1 MAETFEGSAMRDSVF
16 VYSPSYQTYQFHQ
29 EHPFNQRRVLLTYDL
44 LQAADAFDEGDIVTP
59 RTAAKEELALVHTE
73 DYIQAVELAGAGRLP
88 AAEGESYGLG
98 TEDTPV
104 FAGMHEAASLLVG
117 GTLTAA
123 DYVMTGQA
131 RHACNLG
138 GGLHHG
144 FRGRASGFCIYNDSA
159 VAIQYIQKNY
169 GAKVLYI
176 DTDAH
181 HGDGVQFT
189 FYDRSDVCTVSFH
202 ETGRYLF
209 PGTGQ
214 VLEKGSGQGYGYSF
228 NIPLDAFTE
237 DDSFLHAYNTAAS
250 EIAAFFKPDVI
261 LTQNGADAHYYDP
274 LTHLSNTISIYQEI
288 PRLAHSLAHQYCS
301 GRWIA
306 VGGGGYDIWR
316 VVPRAWSRIWLEMK
330 GIDPGSAYRRNGSI
344 NGKSTPHARCPLFG
358 VILNNYILRFPAKKK
373 FQKKMPKP
381 WKKHFL
387 PSGLSSGI
395 KQNKKR
401 PYEEVVFLI
410 TISTR
415 RFSFICPG
423 LLLSFTGFVSAY
435 PAEINRLAEKS
446 SFAVKY
452 RITLAAL
459 ADDSSQFD
467 GN

>member
-1 MAETFEGSAMRDSVF
+1 MRDSVF
-16 VYSPSYQTYQFHQ
+16 VYSPSYQTYPFHQ
-29 EHPFNQRRVLLTYDL
+29 EHPFNQQRVLLTYDL
-44 LQAADAFDEGDIVTP
+44 LQAADAFEEGDIVAP
-59 RTAAKEELALVHTE
+59 RTASKEELALVHTE

-88 AAEGESYGLG
+88 AKEGESYGLG

-237 DDSFLHAYNTAAS
+237 DDSFLHAYKTAAS

-288 PRLAHSLAHQYCS
+288 PRLAHSLAHQYCG

-330 GIDPGSAYRRNGSI
+330 GIDPGERIPQKWIQKWQKHSPYTLPAFWSDPDQLYPPIPRKEEISEKNAQTVE
-344 NGKSTPHARCPLFG
+344 KALFA
-358 VILNNYILRFPAKKK
+358 IRSEQRYKTK
-373 FQKKMPKP
+373 
-381 WKKHFL
+381 
-387 PSGLSSGI
+387 
-395 KQNKKR
+395 
-401 PYEEVVFLI
+401 
-410 TISTR
+410 
-415 RFSFICPG
+415 
-423 LLLSFTGFVSAY
+423 
-435 PAEINRLAEKS
+435 
-446 SFAVKY
+446 
-452 RITLAAL
+452 
-459 ADDSSQFD
+459 
-467 GN
+467 